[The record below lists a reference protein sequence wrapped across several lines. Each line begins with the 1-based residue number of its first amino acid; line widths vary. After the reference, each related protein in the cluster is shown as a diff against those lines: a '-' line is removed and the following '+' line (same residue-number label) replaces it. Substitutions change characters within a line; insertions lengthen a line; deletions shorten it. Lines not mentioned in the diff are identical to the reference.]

1 MPAITLNEI
10 ERLAEQESARH
21 HHYYIGVEHLFI
33 ALTKLENGLSNSVL
47 EQCGL
52 EPRFIRYS
60 IRQVIGVAEDR
71 RYWPGF
77 KFTPR
82 ARQVFEQVQRYAGIH
97 NPSERDLL
105 LSILDEGDSIPIR
118 VMEEMGAD
126 LELVRRTAANWSA
139 RSRAEA
145 PAVNIQAQLTLSPDE
160 RLVLQ
165 RMFRNYQRIEVE
177 RQLTGGYTGARIL
190 VVRPFQ
196 PHRAEARVV
205 VKIDTRTNILYEK
218 RHYDAYVKDTL
229 PPTTARLLDNP
240 ALPENCDLGGLKYT
254 LIQPSGSSDPI
265 DLSSHADRL
274 SGIELGAII
283 QTNIYDVYASGW
295 WSQHQRYRF
304 GVWREYEHILPPAL
318 EITASP
324 DQYPVAKHVLE
335 PLGIWSRRNIIE
347 PGDTVELRHFTV
359 QKVRPEHGTIQVTA
373 GYGPEAVNRTSKVEI
388 IGADREV
395 AGFRSGDVIDSV
407 FGIVTRTR
415 DQILHRQL
423 EILSPPFRATDEF
436 IYGPESVG
444 DLPNPLHHINY
455 LLDRRLSGYLSII
468 HGDLHLANILI
479 GPAGDAWLID
489 FGLTREGHTLFD
501 WAMLET
507 SVLATIISPRT
518 PDGWDGVWGTIRLLR
533 MINQGQSISHLRN
546 PVTEAL
552 DAVKAIR
559 EIVAMNLARPN
570 LWSEYYIG
578 LALLGLR
585 SLSWEHTAS
594 IDTRRLLFLTS
605 ALAVHAADQAE
616 SSLIGSDVTRDGV
629 VTSQLDRL
637 SNYDI
642 NSDGDDLELDED

>member
-1 MPAITLNEI
+1 MPAVTLHEI

-33 ALTKLENGLSNSVL
+33 ALTKLENGLSNAVL
-47 EQCGL
+47 EHCGL
-52 EPRFIRYS
+52 EPRFVRYS
-60 IRQVIGVAEDR
+60 IRQVIGVSEDR
-71 RYWPGF
+71 RYWPSF
-77 KFTPR
+77 KFSPR
-82 ARQVFEQVQRYAGIH
+82 ARKVFDQVQRYAGIH

-105 LSILDEGDSIPIR
+105 LAILDEADSIPIR

-126 LELVRRTAANWSA
+126 LEFIRRTASNWSA

-145 PAVNIQAQLTLSPDE
+145 PAVAIQSQITLSPDE
-160 RLVLQ
+160 RTVLQ

-177 RQLTGGYTGARIL
+177 RQLSGGYTGARIL

-205 VKIDTRTNILYEK
+205 VKIDARANILYEK

-240 ALPENCDLGGLKYT
+240 ALPEGCDLGGLKYT

-265 DLSSHADRL
+265 DLSSHADNL
-274 SGIELGAII
+274 SGIELGGII

-295 WSQHQRYRF
+295 WSQRQRYRF

-318 EITASP
+318 EITASA

-335 PLGIWSRRNIIE
+335 PLGTWSRRNTFQV
-347 PGDTVELRHFTV
+347 GDSVELRHFTV
-359 QKVRPEHGTIQVTA
+359 QKVRPERGTLQVTA
-373 GYGPEAVNRTSKVEI
+373 GYGPEAVNRTSKIEV
-388 IGADREV
+388 IGLDREV
-395 AGFRSGDVIDSV
+395 ANHRAGDVIESL
-407 FGIVTRTR
+407 FGTVSRTR
-415 DQILHRQL
+415 DQILYQQL
-423 EILSPPFRATDEF
+423 ASLEPPFQPDDDY

-444 DLPNPLHHINY
+444 TLPNPLHQVNH

-501 WAMLET
+501 WAMLEI
-507 SVLATIISPRT
+507 SVLATMIGPRT
-518 PDGWDGVWGTIRLLR
+518 PDGWDGIWGTIRLLK
-533 MINQGQSISHLRN
+533 MINQGQSIAHLRN
-546 PVTEAL
+546 PVTDAL
-552 DAVKAIR
+552 DAIRAIR
-559 EIVAMNLARPN
+559 EIVASNLARPN

-578 LALLGLR
+578 LALLGVR
-585 SLSWEHTAS
+585 TLSWEYTAS
-594 IDTRRLLFLTS
+594 LDVRRLLFLTA
-605 ALAVHAADQAE
+605 ALAVQAADEAE
-616 SSLIGSDVTRDGV
+616 SSLIGSDVTRDGLM
-629 VTSQLDRL
+629 TSQVDRL
-637 SNYDI
+637 SGFDLSSE
-642 NSDGDDLELDED
+642 SDLQLDED